1 MKRVIVKTKSEKRE
15 KLHRKIRSKVSGTAE
30 TPRLAVYKS
39 NRFIYA
45 QLIDDESQKSLAS
58 ASDAKTYL
66 NSKVN
71 KVDSAKKVG
80 QTIAENAKKLNIKKV
95 VFDRGGFPF
104 KGRIKSLAEGA
115 REAGLE
121 F

>member
-1 MKRVIVKTKSEKRE
+1 MKRVIIKTKSEKRA
-15 KLHRKIRSKVSGTAE
+15 KLHKKIRAKVSGTSM

-45 QLIDDESQKSLAS
+45 QIINDDTATALTS
-58 ASDAKTYL
+58 ASDIKTYL
-66 NSKVN
+66 DGKVN
-71 KVDSAKKVG
+71 KIESAKKVG
-80 QTIAENAKKLNIKKV
+80 QAIAENAKKLNIKKV
-95 VFDRGGFPF
+95 VFDRGGFPY

-115 REAGLE
+115 REGGLE